1 MGRFFKY
8 RRNDVSNCCNQ
19 VKCHWLSKAEVS
31 PRTLTI
37 AKLNKAG
44 TSHIAALT
52 GFAGAGGADA
62 RAQSSEGVKRA
73 RTSHDAARWLRSAL
87 TGVMVIKK
95 PPYLRSVFLKFC
107 AVLLDEPWFL
117 SEPHGNQHGYT
128 ASDGT
133 TSAAPFV

>member
-73 RTSHDAARWLRSAL
+73 QNTACCNSHQGLKTGAERSFEDGL
-87 TGVMVIKK
+87 VRLSGDG
-95 PPYLRSVFLKFC
+95 LGGFQLKFNNLTHTVCTVC
-107 AVLLDEPWFL
+107 A
-117 SEPHGNQHGYT
+117 T
-128 ASDGT
+128 
-133 TSAAPFV
+133 